1 MTLTATAV
9 TQGLRALCSKMRWSK
24 IMLWLLWSLM
34 LTSCVPG
41 TVRTQAIPP
50 EVLALTAPL
59 KATDESLLAHC
70 PQELPEATDPSIAGL
85 GRNHIEGAAIYHDCS
100 ARQSRLSD
108 AVRERERIEL
118 ERIERARQAIKHNTE
133 PRDRK

>member
-1 MTLTATAV
+1 MTSTAIAV
-9 TQGLRALCSKMRWSK
+9 TQVLRAHCWKTRLSKT
-24 IMLWLLWSLM
+24 MLWLLWSLT

-59 KATDESLLAHC
+59 PATDESLLAHC
-70 PQELPEATDPSIAGL
+70 PQTLPEAIDPSIAGL
-85 GRNHIEGAAIYHDCS
+85 GRNHIESAAIYHDCR
-100 ARQSRLSD
+100 ARHSRLSD
-108 AVRERERIEL
+108 AVRERERIES